1 MWNQDLFKQKTH
13 ARREEVISKE
23 MIEAIKGSIQ
33 GQIKE
38 SVKTHDIFCQ

>member
-23 MIEAIKGSIQ
+23 MIEAIKGFNSRTNK
-33 GQIKE
+33 G
-38 SVKTHDIFCQ
+38 VC